1 MSEPKAAP
9 GSMAQLVF
17 GPAPAKSVKLAL
29 EAVVSQVDGLNF
41 PVSWQFFLT
50 CFFKLEV
57 TLKKIAESGVEDM
70 NYIDISYMYIYIYI
84 WSKP

>member
-1 MSEPKAAP
+1 MDFFPLTNLGDVQVPVPAVKILSDSKAAP

-57 TLKKIAESGVEDM
+57 TLKKIC
-70 NYIDISYMYIYIYI
+70 
-84 WSKP
+84 

>member
-1 MSEPKAAP
+1 MKPKVTEVCFTWIFSFDESGWCPGSNRWFLSEPKAAP

-41 PVSWQFFLT
+41 PVSWQVFF
-50 CFFKLEV
+50 
-57 TLKKIAESGVEDM
+57 DM
-70 NYIDISYMYIYIYI
+70 FLQVGGD
-84 WSKP
+84 P

>member
-41 PVSWQFFLT
+41 PVSWQVFF
-50 CFFKLEV
+50 
-57 TLKKIAESGVEDM
+57 DM
-70 NYIDISYMYIYIYI
+70 FLQVGGD
-84 WSKP
+84 P